1 MTKKDFYKEAT
12 KDMVVGLEEI
22 KMNMELE
29 NKQTSKKRKHR
40 MSRVAVA
47 AIAGMLTVGTVGV
60 SAYAIHHWSS
70 GVKARFQVSS
80 EDTAGLEEAGVVDF
94 PDENGATKSVTKNG
108 VTISAAQTVVDN
120 YYAYLVLKVQGYQV
134 EEGETPG
141 FDNINCTL
149 DGKTVNYCSSFYDD
163 TIDNGSGRAIMADGS
178 EIPTGKDGSLVS
190 TYMQKDGTLEYHIL
204 LYTDGTK
211 GYFFNKTA
219 RVELGDLGVY
229 GKKDNVNVEKEGTW
243 SFEWKLGGNSDSKM
257 KKVDATLGNTG
268 AVVSE
273 CEVSPI
279 SLRAMIDTSNMKT
292 EKLPDGTAYPKLS
305 GVKLKD
311 GTLLTCITDGGI
323 EFNKMD
329 GKWEVI
335 YSISRIIDVDEV
347 ESFLF
352 VKSSWEEGETCSE
365 DNFYEV
371 SIVD

>member
-12 KDMVVGLEEI
+12 KDMGVGLEEM

-29 NKQTSKKRKHR
+29 NEQTSKKRKHK

-47 AIAGMLTVGTVGV
+47 AISGMLTVGTVGV

-70 GVKARFQVSS
+70 GVKDRFQVSS

-94 PDENGATKSVTKNG
+94 PDEKGATKSVTKNG

-141 FDNINCTL
+141 FDSINCTI
-149 DGKTVNYCSSFYDD
+149 DGEMVNNCSGFYDG

-178 EIPTGKDGSLVS
+178 EIPTGKEGSLVS
-190 TYMQKDGTLEYHIL
+190 TFMQKDGTLEYHML

-211 GYFFNKTA
+211 GYFFNKT
-219 RVELGDLGVY
+219 VNVDLCDLGIY
-229 GKKDNVNVEKEGTW
+229 GKKDHLNVEKEGTW
-243 SFEWKLGGNSDSKM
+243 SFEWKLGGSSDSKM

-279 SLRAMIDTSNMKT
+279 SLRAVIDTSNMKA
-292 EKLPDGTAYPKLS
+292 EKLPDGPEYPKLS

-311 GTLLTCITDGGI
+311 GTLLTCITGGESGFI
-323 EFNKMD
+323 NKD

-335 YSISRIIDVDEV
+335 YATSRIIDVDEV

>member
-12 KDMVVGLEEI
+12 KDMVVGLEEM

-29 NKQTSKKRKHR
+29 NEQASKKRKHR

-60 SAYAIHHWSS
+60 SAYALHHWSC
-70 GVKARFQVSS
+70 GVKDRFQVVS
-80 EDTAGLEEAGVVDF
+80 EDTAGLEEAGVVEF
-94 PDENGATKSVTKNG
+94 PDENGETKSVTKNG
-108 VTISAAQTVVDN
+108 VTISAVQTVVDN
-120 YYAYLVLKVQGYQV
+120 YHAYLVLKVQGYQV

-149 DGKTVNYCSSFYDD
+149 DGETVSNCNSFYDG

-178 EIPTGKDGSLVS
+178 EIPTRKDGSLVS
-190 TYMQKDGTLEYHIL
+190 NYMQKDGTLEYHIL

-211 GYFFNKTA
+211 GYFFNKTVN
-219 RVELGDLGVY
+219 VELNDLGIY
-229 GKKDNVNVEKEGTW
+229 GERQNVSVEKEGTW
-243 SFEWKLGGNSDSKM
+243 SFEWNLGGSSDSKI
-257 KKVDATLGNTG
+257 KKVNATLGNTG
-268 AVVSE
+268 AVVTE

-279 SLRAMIDTSNMKT
+279 SLRAVIDTSKLNT
-292 EKLPDGTAYPKLS
+292 EKSPDGPEYPKLS

-311 GTLLTCITDGGI
+311 GTLLTSITGGGS
-323 EFNKMD
+323 EFINKD
-329 GKWEVI
+329 GKREVI
-335 YSISRIIDVDEV
+335 FATSRIIDVDDV

-352 VKSSWEEGETCSE
+352 VKSSWGEGQTCSL